1 MSLMIEDD
9 APLQEK
15 VVFVDVQFSGRFEN
29 LAAHLKG
36 EEQLVHFEQA
46 ATRVP
51 GGGEKTRVD
60 KRREETN
67 TQTERQRDRQAN
79 R

>member
-51 GGGEKTRVD
+51 GGRER
-60 KRREETN
+60 KRE
-67 TQTERQRDRQAN
+67 
-79 R
+79 